1 MKPAGGSPRDAK
13 NCYLSG
19 LLHTTQEKPLSMF
32 GADKEVPDAEARP
45 RPASTV
51 VLLRDNGDGL
61 ETLLLKRNKALMFA
75 GGYWVFPGGALDP
88 EDLAEAQGDELQ
100 ASRIAAAREAF
111 EESGL
116 RPRLED
122 MVLVSHWTT
131 PVAEP
136 KRFSTWIYAAPVA
149 TAEDV
154 VIDGGE
160 IHDHLWIGVDEAL
173 SRHERGELPI
183 LPPTMVTLLSLSSY
197 DSLAELVA
205 EERGSAVPQVL
216 PVFAIDDGKV
226 TVMFRGD
233 AGYDNTVP
241 ATAGARHRAVLDDKR
256 WVYTYQDVDAA
267 FAPLIRQ

>member
-1 MKPAGGSPRDAK
+1 VAK
-13 NCYLSG
+13 TVIFLALSQAA
-19 LLHTTQEKPLSMF
+19 LEKPLSMF
-32 GADKEVPDAEARP
+32 GADNETPSAVASP

-51 VLLRDNGDGL
+51 VLLRDTGQGL
-61 ETLLLKRNKALMFA
+61 ETLLLRRNKALMFA
-75 GGYWVFPGGALDP
+75 GGYWVFPGGALEPD
-88 EDLAEAQGDELQ
+88 DLAQADGDELQ
-100 ASRIAAAREAF
+100 ASRLAAAREAW

-160 IHDHLWIGVDEAL
+160 IHDHLWIGIGEAL
-173 SRHERGELPI
+173 ARHERGELAI
-183 LPPTMVTLLSLSSY
+183 LPPTMITLLSLSSY
-197 DSLAELVA
+197 DSLAELVS

-216 PVFAIDDGKV
+216 PVFAIDEGKV

-233 AGYDNTVP
+233 AGYDSGVP
-241 ATAGARHRAVLDDKR
+241 ATVGARHRAVLDDRR
-256 WVYTYQDVDAA
+256 WIYTWQGVDAA
-267 FAPLIRQ
+267 FPPLVRR

>member
-1 MKPAGGSPRDAK
+1 MLLSFTLGQKPTEWLLAMFASK
-13 NCYLSG
+13 NGNS
-19 LLHTTQEKPLSMF
+19 T
-32 GADKEVPDAEARP
+32 GAVPAQP

-51 VLLRDNGDGL
+51 VLLRETRKGL

-88 EDLAEAQGDELQ
+88 EDFAAAGGDELK
-100 ASRIAAAREAF
+100 ASRIAAAREAW

-116 RPRLED
+116 RPQLED

-136 KRFSTWIYAAPVA
+136 RRFSTWIYAAPVA

-160 IHDHLWIGVDEAL
+160 IHDHLWLGVEEAIAMH
-173 SRHERGELPI
+173 RRGELPV
-183 LPPTMVTLLSLSSY
+183 LPPTLVTLLGLGAY
-197 DSLAELVA
+197 DSIAQLVA
-205 EERGSAVPQVL
+205 AERSSAVPEVL
-216 PVFAIDDGKV
+216 PVFALDDGKV

-233 AGYDNTVP
+233 AGYDSAAP
-241 ATAGARHRAVLDDKR
+241 SAPGARHRATLEERR
-256 WVYTYQDVDAA
+256 WVYSYRDVDAA
-267 FAPLIRQ
+267 YPPLVRQ